1 MRCSMRFAALFFALF
16 VIGVASAV
24 TAQVKVTDELTLA
37 PGVQKHA
44 GLDEIYRKFSQ
55 AYRDLDAAAFKQIYT
70 SDAAYLVPGQNV
82 EIGIEPVT
90 ANFARFFDSVKQ
102 REARITIA
110 FEIVQ
115 RKAESSMAYD
125 VGIYTIRTFN
135 KQGAEIGAG
144 KGKFVVV
151 GLRTNNEWKFQVD
164 GYSAMPA
171 DTAQAAPTVASVS
184 WIAGCWEINDTAR
197 ERIVQEQWM
206 KPAGGVMLG
215 MARTI
220 RVGRLVN
227 WEFTRL
233 IEKDG
238 DVFYVA
244 KPSQNAAET
253 FFKLVKSS
261 PNEAVF
267 ENPEHDFPQRIIYR
281 RSGDKLTAR
290 IEGTNN
296 GKPAAMDYPFAKAA
310 CE

>member
-1 MRCSMRFAALFFALF
+1 MRSAFFVFALL
-16 VIGVASAV
+16 VIGFASAIE
-24 TAQVKVTDELTLA
+24 AQVKVTDELALA
-37 PGVQKHA
+37 PGVQRHA
-44 GLDEIYRKFSQ
+44 GLDEVYRKFSQ
-55 AYRDLDAAAFKQIYT
+55 AYRELDANAFKGIYT
-70 SDAAYLVPGQNV
+70 SDAAYLIPGQEV
-82 EIGIEPVT
+82 QIGIDPVT
-90 ANFARFFDSVKQ
+90 ANFARFFDSVRQ
-102 REARITIA
+102 TEARLTIS

-135 KQGAEIGAG
+135 NQGAEIGTG

-151 GLRTNNEWKFQVD
+151 GLRTNDEWKFQVD
-164 GYSAMPA
+164 GYSALPA
-171 DTAQAAPTVASVS
+171 DTAQAAPTVGSVS

-220 RVGRLVN
+220 RAGRLVN

-238 DVFYVA
+238 EVFYVA

-290 IEGTNN
+290 IEGTND
-296 GKPAAMDYPFAKAA
+296 GKPAAMDYPFTKSA

>member
-1 MRCSMRFAALFFALF
+1 MRYAFFFLALLVNGFATG
-16 VIGVASAV
+16 IE
-24 TAQVKVTDELTLA
+24 AQVKVTDELTLA

-44 GLDEIYRKFSQ
+44 GLDEVYRKFSQ
-55 AYRDLDAAAFKQIYT
+55 AYRDLDAGAFKDIYT
-70 SDAAYLVPGQNV
+70 SDAAYLIPGQEVQVGLNAV
-82 EIGIEPVT
+82 V
-90 ANFARFFDSVKQ
+90 ANFARFFDSVRQ
-102 REARITIA
+102 TEARLTMS

-115 RKAESSMAYD
+115 RKVEGAMAYD
-125 VGIYTIRTFN
+125 VGIYIIRTFN
-135 KQGAEIGAG
+135 KQGTEIGVG

-151 GLRTNNEWKFQVD
+151 GIRTNDKWMFQVD

-220 RVGRLVN
+220 RAGRLVN

-261 PNEAVF
+261 SNEAVF

-296 GKPAAMDYPFAKAA
+296 GKPAAMDYPFTKAT
-310 CE
+310 CG

>member
-1 MRCSMRFAALFFALF
+1 MRSAFFFIALLVMCFAS
-16 VIGVASAV
+16 GVE
-24 TAQVKVTDELTLA
+24 AQVKVTDELTLA
-37 PGVQKHA
+37 AGVEKHA
-44 GLDEIYRKFSQ
+44 GLDGIYQRFSK
-55 AYRDLDAAAFKQIYT
+55 AYRDLDAGAFKQIYT
-70 SDAAYLVPGQNV
+70 SDAAYLIPGQNV
-82 EIGIEPVT
+82 QIGIDGIAE
-90 ANFARFFDSVKQ
+90 NFTRFFDSVRQ
-102 REARITIA
+102 REARMTIA

-115 RKAESSMAYD
+115 RKAEGSMAYD

-135 KQGAEIGAG
+135 KQGAEIGVG

-151 GLRTNNEWKFQVD
+151 GLRINDAWMFQVD
-164 GYSAMPA
+164 GFSAMPA
-171 DTAQAAPTVASVS
+171 DTAQAAPTVGSVS

-197 ERIVQEQWM
+197 ERVVQEQWM

-220 RVGRLVN
+220 RAGRLVN

-238 DVFYVA
+238 SVFYVA

-310 CE
+310 CD